1 MNHMIL
7 MTIDRQGKNSRVK
20 GNESCIIFQ
29 WDLHCVHFCTI
40 ANPKVQ
46 KCISTVLSSFNIFW
60 HKCLVFA
67 QTKQVPLVQTNLIII
82 YPKKSFH
89 FQKRQKFILLFFVWY
104 LTIKTLLTKTGFP

>member
-1 MNHMIL
+1 MNLVLYFNGIYIVYIFVLLQIL
-7 MTIDRQGKNSRVK
+7 KCAM
-20 GNESCIIFQ
+20 
-29 WDLHCVHFCTI
+29 H
-40 ANPKVQ
+40 VQ